1 MNLGLKPGATP
12 KAKPGDHERALA
24 LLASLADPKATK
36 KSLAELQNGTL
47 AHDQAREAAE
57 VAERKA
63 AERDKAAQASEADAT
78 RARQLQADESAAA
91 TAALGKRE
99 AAVQERERVAAEC
112 EQSQTARDQELTRR
126 EDHLRKAGVRGF

>member
-1 MNLGLKPGATP
+1 MNLGLKPGAVP

-24 LLASLADPKATK
+24 LLASVADPKATK
-36 KSLAELQNGTL
+36 KYLTELRDAQT
-47 AHDQAREAAE
+47 AADKAREAAE
-57 VAERKA
+57 VAERKT
-63 AERDKAAQASEADAT
+63 AERGKAAQEAEADAT

-91 TAALGKRE
+91 MAALGKRE

-112 EQSQTARDQELTRR
+112 EQSQTARDEELTRR